1 MKTVIDLFAGAGGE
15 SCGIHRAFEAQ
26 GEKIRLFAVN
36 HWQTACETHAA
47 NFPQDECICQDIQT
61 VIPTDLVKP
70 NEEVELMWASPECFA
85 SGTLVLTDKGYMPI
99 EDISV
104 GDSVLSHTGKWRKV
118 THVMQAI
125 KPTVVISGYGHY
137 GIRTTENHPFYISE
151 RTKIQYHRSF
161 EYSFSS
167 PDFAPVSYIKGKL
180 GKKNTNIYWCKISS
194 IEPLPIP
201 QIKTIGERRFD
212 IDERMMWLAG
222 RYVADGY
229 VRLTED
235 RADITISCGHSK
247 YKETKNRLC
256 LWPRKGARS
265 GSNEIQWAEHKGRTV
280 VNFIA
285 NSRGIAEW
293 LVSNFGQL
301 AEGKSIPSWL
311 YGTDKKFREAFIEG
325 YMSGD
330 GHVANGISEFSTVS
344 RRLASGMLTL
354 LATLGINAQFYKP
367 KARPKMR
374 IEGRE
379 VLCRQQYTVKW
390 RNCVDPQHNQTPSI
404 DKLHLWGAIKNIT
417 STEGKEAVY
426 NLSVEEDESY
436 VVEGVCV
443 HNCTHFSTARGGKP
457 MDNQSRCTPFD
468 IIRWVTMLRIK
479 RLIIENVPEFLT
491 WGPLDNNCRPVAK
504 EKGSFFMMFINSLRG
519 CGYDVD
525 WRICC
530 AADYGAPTTRR
541 RLFIQAVRKGCGK
554 TLIWPEAE
562 YSSSVDNDNLFAQE
576 TKPWIPASSIIDW
589 SIPCQSIDERKKP
602 LSPNTMKRIM
612 NGIRKYWGE
621 YAEPFLVRYNGGDN
635 RYHSL
640 REPVPTLD
648 CSNRYGIVQ
657 PIIAEL
663 YGKSECRSIDK
674 PLSTVSCSGAHHAL
688 VQPMLIPQQSCGAV
702 KPAGENPVPTIA
714 TAGAIGLI
722 EPLSTIC
729 TKQEH
734 CLIEPL
740 IMEYYGNGKCD
751 PVSKPL
757 GTVTC
762 KDRFALLSPDNC
774 RIGFRMLQPHELAAA
789 QSFPSWY
796 KFKGT
801 KTEVVKQIGNA
812 VCPKMAEALVR
823 QEEKG

>member
-47 NFPQDECICQDIQT
+47 NYPSDECICQDIQT

-70 NEEVELMWASPECFA
+70 NEEVELMWASPE
-85 SGTLVLTDKGYMPI
+85 
-99 EDISV
+99 
-104 GDSVLSHTGKWRKV
+104 
-118 THVMQAI
+118 
-125 KPTVVISGYGHY
+125 
-137 GIRTTENHPFYISE
+137 
-151 RTKIQYHRSF
+151 
-161 EYSFSS
+161 
-167 PDFAPVSYIKGKL
+167 
-180 GKKNTNIYWCKISS
+180 
-194 IEPLPIP
+194 
-201 QIKTIGERRFD
+201 
-212 IDERMMWLAG
+212 
-222 RYVADGY
+222 
-229 VRLTED
+229 
-235 RADITISCGHSK
+235 
-247 YKETKNRLC
+247 
-256 LWPRKGARS
+256 
-265 GSNEIQWAEHKGRTV
+265 
-280 VNFIA
+280 
-285 NSRGIAEW
+285 
-293 LVSNFGQL
+293 
-301 AEGKSIPSWL
+301 
-311 YGTDKKFREAFIEG
+311 
-325 YMSGD
+325 
-330 GHVANGISEFSTVS
+330 
-344 RRLASGMLTL
+344 
-354 LATLGINAQFYKP
+354 
-367 KARPKMR
+367 
-374 IEGRE
+374 
-379 VLCRQQYTVKW
+379 
-390 RNCVDPQHNQTPSI
+390 
-404 DKLHLWGAIKNIT
+404 
-417 STEGKEAVY
+417 
-426 NLSVEEDESY
+426 
-436 VVEGVCV
+436 
-443 HNCTHFSTARGGKP
+443 CTHFSTARGGKP

-491 WGPLDNNCRPVAK
+491 WGPLDDNCRPVAK

-541 RLFIQAVRKGCGK
+541 RLFIQAAKKGCGK
-554 TLIWPEAE
+554 TLIWPEVE
-562 YSSSVDNDNLFAQE
+562 YSSSVDNDSLFAKE

-589 SIPCQSIDERKKP
+589 SIPCQPIDERKKP

-635 RYHSL
+635 RHHSL

-722 EPLSTIC
+722 EPL
-729 TKQEH
+729 
-734 CLIEPL
+734 

-762 KDRFALLSPDNC
+762 KDRFALLSPENC

-812 VCPKMAEALVR
+812 VCPKMAQALV
-823 QEEKG
+823 